1 MLHIDLSVQH
11 APPCVHTGKWA
22 QLQLAHSYLI
32 KLNLKLII
40 CMNDMKLFHVNLV
53 LKDMSLS
60 LLYVS
65 IKEFVSSLELFFK
78 MQKNVY
84 LDISELYSFLYHM

>member
-1 MLHIDLSVQH
+1 
-11 APPCVHTGKWA
+11 
-22 QLQLAHSYLI
+22 
-32 KLNLKLII
+32 
-40 CMNDMKLFHVNLV
+40 MNDMKLFHVNLV